1 MAKAKTPSYVLELE
15 LQVNKRQRD
24 FLEKKMRIAK
34 AIYNTCLGEALK
46 RLKAVRADKTY
57 RE

>member
-24 FLEKKMRIAK
+24 FLERKCESQKQSTIPVWAK
-34 AIYNTCLGEALK
+34 HSN
-46 RLKAVRADKTY
+46 V
-57 RE
+57 

>member
-24 FLEKKMRIAK
+24 FLEKQMRIAK

-46 RLKAVRADKTY
+46 RLIHQLAEGT
-57 RE
+57 